1 VTAELAAGRL
11 EDVVRAAREVVA
23 STPRRRGSASKSGAE
38 NEEVRRSFRAL
49 GLAFALAVLLV
60 YMILAAEFESLVHP
74 LTVLLSVP
82 LALVG
87 AAVALRVTGAGLN
100 AVSLIGLV
108 VLVGIVD
115 NDAVVK
121 VDFINR
127 MRRDG
132 MPVRKA
138 ILAAGRARFRPIVI
152 NTVTALLGLLPM
164 ALGIG
169 PGAAFQAPLAIAV
182 FGGLLSATALTL
194 IVIPVAYSLTE
205 DARQWLQLRARA
217 VRSLVAHAT
226 AAEWWKHLRRV
237 RHPRLPTCARRTVDR
252 ACRRAAGGRD
262 DGVRGARARRPRL
275 GLQFTN
281 SDHARGGFA
290 AAHRGRRAP
299 RRDGGAHRG
308 ARHVAHR
315 GARLQRVKG
324 VRGVRPCPSR
334 ARATAWPRSK
344 STSRHARGWAS
355 LGLELSEALAAL
367 RPELPEALRGPYVQT
382 VRAARGAAASRDFLR
397 FSVAGPHS
405 RPCAGA
411 S

>member
-1 VTAELAAGRL
+1 VRAGELAVFDRRVPIVVTLPTDTLRALSLLERTHVREVPLAAVARVRSGTGPAEIHRIAQRRVTRVTAELAAGRL
-11 EDVVRAAREVVA
+11 DDVVRAAREVVA
-23 STPRRRGSASKSGAE
+23 STPPPPGLRVEVGGE

-127 MRRDG
+127 MRCDG

-226 AAEWWKHLRRV
+226 GSRV
-237 RHPRLPTCARRTVDR
+237 VE
-252 ACRRAAGGRD
+252 
-262 DGVRGARARRPRL
+262 
-275 GLQFTN
+275 
-281 SDHARGGFA
+281 
-290 AAHRGRRAP
+290 AP
-299 RRDGGAHRG
+299 
-308 ARHVAHR
+308 
-315 GARLQRVKG
+315 
-324 VRGVRPCPSR
+324 
-334 ARATAWPRSK
+334 AT
-344 STSRHARGWAS
+344 
-355 LGLELSEALAAL
+355 
-367 RPELPEALRGPYVQT
+367 
-382 VRAARGAAASRDFLR
+382 AAASAAPDL
-397 FSVAGPHS
+397 
-405 RPCAGA
+405 C
-411 S
+411 